1 MSGGGLPIEVPLM
14 VLVLFKLAPIQALVM
29 FVPGETTSTT
39 MVVSY
44 LALQRVFMG
53 EGVLRVPKFE

>member
-1 MSGGGLPIEVPLM
+1 MKGERGGLPMEVPLM

-44 LALQRVFMG
+44 LALQ
-53 EGVLRVPKFE
+53 